1 MIKSYTLEDSE
12 IWDKIVKSFAN
23 HDVYY
28 LSGYVR
34 AFQLNGDGEP
44 ELIYF
49 EKCETRAINVVI
61 RRDLADCRLFESR
74 IEKNTL
80 FDFITP
86 YGYGGFLIEGSDVEV
101 LQCEYEEFCR
111 DENIVSEFVRFHPQ
125 LNSWC
130 DMKGLYTDVC
140 LGKTVYMDTSDED
153 TIWKN
158 ITSKNRNVIRKARKS
173 GLHVYWGRSPE
184 IIQPFIKIYNE
195 TMEKD
200 NADDYYYFPEKSLSE
215 CIRRFKIQCNVVLC
229 SNGWRNCCYL
239 YFYVL

>member
-1 MIKSYTLEDSE
+1 
-12 IWDKIVKSFAN
+12 
-23 HDVYY
+23 
-28 LSGYVR
+28 
-34 AFQLNGDGEP
+34 
-44 ELIYF
+44 
-49 EKCETRAINVVI
+49 
-61 RRDLADCRLFESR
+61 
-74 IEKNTL
+74 
-80 FDFITP
+80 
-86 YGYGGFLIEGSDVEV
+86 
-101 LQCEYEEFCR
+101 
-111 DENIVSEFVRFHPQ
+111 
-125 LNSWC
+125 
-130 DMKGLYTDVC
+130 MKGLYTDVC